1 MKREDEDAAV
11 AAMFAVATSPDTP
24 GPNIPINTKQEWA
37 DIQECTRLMFR
48 AALTALEARGLAVV
62 PREATLKM
70 QNAAVDATGLH
81 YTAPDHTGWR
91 RSPQMLFEAGWTAMI
106 TASQKGNADE

>member
-1 MKREDEDAAV
+1 MTREEIVGTMARVIQDCRRQEV
-11 AAMFAVATSPDTP
+11 FAYQTA
-24 GPNIPINTKQEWA
+24 E
-37 DIQECTRLMFR
+37 
-48 AALTALEARGLAVV
+48 AALAAIEARGLCIV

-106 TASQKGNADE
+106 AASEGTK